1 MLESAGASLVPA
13 NSFHLLMYLKVRE
26 NYTVR
31 GISIING
38 DVIGGD
44 LPRSS
49 TSKEGSPGQLCIR
62 VLTTGL
68 LYFYS
73 KSAAVEIFAE
83 LILYSIFYYK

>member
-13 NSFHLLMYLKVRE
+13 NSFHLLMYLKVGE
-26 NYTVR
+26 NHTVL

-38 DVIGGD
+38 DFIGGD
-44 LPRSS
+44 FPRSS
-49 TSKEGSPGQLCIR
+49 TSKEGSPRQLCIR

-73 KSAAVEIFAE
+73 KSAAVKIFAE
-83 LILYSIFYYK
+83 FILYGILYYK